1 MRLLKL
7 VSLRA
12 LQKQAK
18 TWQWLLLILTLLIG
32 SLLTFYV
39 MHSEDAEMRE
49 NLITYANTI
58 ERSID
63 WRPFENVL
71 NTNPNNLTSA
81 DFNALRT
88 QLNDACKA
96 NRDCYFIYLL
106 YLEKGLEKGLEK
118 DLEKTLEKTFEKA
131 SEKGLEKNNV
141 KFLLDASPQP
151 ESEISQLAEVFVEAT
166 EPLKTAMLYKKP
178 LVEGPVIDHWG
189 TWVSARVP
197 VKITL
202 KGNHFVML
210 NVDVAVAGWQSRLY
224 KKALV
229 PVTFTL
235 IFSGFLLWFMAKNK
249 EREQQYTALF
259 NSTSELVKI
268 ANNDELTGLPNR
280 RLLEDRI
287 AQAIKSAARTRQIVA
302 VLFLDLDYFKAVND
316 THGHLTGDLLLKLVA
331 TRLKGLL
338 RDEDTIARI
347 GGDEFV
353 ILLSNLNSELQAIS
367 LAEKVVKVLTEPFQV
382 SSKSLKIG
390 VSVGIALYR
399 EHDTN
404 EINLIRH
411 ADNAMYTAK
420 RQGRSCYAV
429 YRDNLSETST

>member
-1 MRLLKL
+1 M
-7 VSLRA
+7 RA

-18 TWQWLLLILTLLIG
+18 TWQWLLLTLTLLIG
-32 SLLTFYV
+32 SLLTYYV
-39 MHSEDAEMRE
+39 MHSEDVEMRE

-71 NTNPNNLTSA
+71 NTNPNNITSA
-81 DFNALRT
+81 DFNGMRV

-96 NRDCYFIYLL
+96 NRDCHFIYLL
-106 YLEKGLEKGLEK
+106 YLEKGLL
-118 DLEKTLEKTFEKA
+118 
-131 SEKGLEKNNV
+131 KNKV

-151 ESEISQLAEVFVEAT
+151 ESEISKLTEVFVEAT
-166 EPLKTAMLYKKP
+166 DSLKAAMLHKKP

-189 TWVSARVP
+189 TWVSARVS

-210 NVDVAVAGWQSRLY
+210 NIDVADTGWQSRIY

-229 PVTFTL
+229 PISFTL
-235 IFSGFLLWFMAKNK
+235 IFCGFLLWFMAKNK
-249 EREQQYTALF
+249 EREKQYTALF
-259 NSTSELVKI
+259 NSTTELVEF

-316 THGHLTGDLLLKLVA
+316 THGHSVGDLLLKLVA

-338 RDEDTIARI
+338 RVEDTIARI

-353 ILLSNLNSELQAIS
+353 ILLSNLSSELQAIS
-367 LAEKVVKVLTEPFQV
+367 MAEKVVKVLTEPFQV
-382 SSKSLKIG
+382 SDKNLKIG
-390 VSVGIALYR
+390 VSVGIALYPD
-399 EHDTN
+399 HDIN

-411 ADNAMYTAK
+411 ADNAMYSAK
-420 RQGRSCYAV
+420 RQGRSCYAL
-429 YRDNLSETST
+429 YRDNLSETGT

>member
-1 MRLLKL
+1 MRFFKL
-7 VSLRA
+7 DSLRI

-18 TWQWLLLILTLLIG
+18 TWQWLLMALTLLIG
-32 SLLTFYV
+32 SLLTYYV

-71 NTNPNNLTSA
+71 NTNPNNITSA
-81 DFNALRT
+81 DFNGMRV

-96 NRDCYFIYLL
+96 NRDCHFIYLL
-106 YLEKGLEKGLEK
+106 YLEN
-118 DLEKTLEKTFEKA
+118 
-131 SEKGLEKNNV
+131 NNV
-141 KFLLDASPQP
+141 KFLLDASPQA
-151 ESEISQLAEVFVEAT
+151 ESEISQLADIFVEAT
-166 EPLKTAMLYKKP
+166 ESLKVAMLQKKP
-178 LVEGPVIDHWG
+178 LVEGPVTDHWG

-202 KGNHFVML
+202 KSNYFVML
-210 NVDVAVAGWQSRLY
+210 NVDVATTGWQARLY
-224 KKALV
+224 KKTLV
-229 PVTFTL
+229 PITFTL
-235 IFSGFLLWFMAKNK
+235 IFSGILLWFMAKNK

-259 NSTSELVKI
+259 NSTTELVEI

-316 THGHLTGDLLLKLVA
+316 THGHSVGDLLLKLVA
-331 TRLKGLL
+331 TRLKGLV

-353 ILLSNLNSELQAIS
+353 ILLSNLSSELQAIS

-382 SSKSLKIG
+382 TDKNLKIG
-390 VSVGIALYR
+390 VSVGISLYP

-420 RQGRSCYAV
+420 RQGRSCYAL
-429 YRDNLSETST
+429 YRDNLSETNA

>member
-1 MRLLKL
+1 MRFLKL
-7 VSLRA
+7 VSLRN

-18 TWQWLLLILTLLIG
+18 AWQWLLLALTLLIG
-32 SLLTFYV
+32 SLLTYYV

-71 NTNPNNLTSA
+71 NTNPNNITLA
-81 DFNALRT
+81 DLNGMRV

-96 NRDCYFIYLL
+96 NRDCHFIYLL

-118 DLEKTLEKTFEKA
+118 TE
-131 SEKGLEKNNV
+131 V

-151 ESEISQLAEVFVEAT
+151 ESEISKLAEVFVEAT
-166 EPLKTAMLYKKP
+166 DSLKAAMLHKRP
-178 LVEGPVIDHWG
+178 LVEGPVTDHWG

-197 VKITL
+197 VKITI

-210 NVDVAVAGWQSRLY
+210 NIDVAATGWQSRIY

-229 PVTFTL
+229 PITFTL
-235 IFSGFLLWFMAKNK
+235 IFCSILLWFMAKNK
-249 EREQQYTALF
+249 EREKQYTALF
-259 NSTSELVKI
+259 NSTTALTEI

-316 THGHLTGDLLLKLVA
+316 THGHPIGDQLLKLVA

-347 GGDEFV
+347 GGDEFI
-353 ILLSNLNSELQAIS
+353 ILLSNLSSELQAIIM
-367 LAEKVVKVLTEPFQV
+367 AEKVVKVLTEPFQV
-382 SSKSLKIG
+382 ADKSLKIG
-390 VSVGIALYR
+390 VSVGVALYP

-404 EINLIRH
+404 EKNLIRH
-411 ADNAMYTAK
+411 ADNAMYAAK
-420 RQGRSCYAV
+420 RQGRSCYAL
-429 YRDNLSETST
+429 YRDNLSETDS